1 MTMMTAATA
10 NNPRF
15 AERMHK
21 SLLSLTEP
29 YQIKRQ
35 MAYMSDEDLAAMPE
49 EVARSWQR
57 ILQGE
62 SQPQQTGQIP
72 QQTGQIP
79 ISQAAPAA
87 TPTSAARSSGLEDGL
102 YRFDPEVGLDNV
114 SRFGHNVW
122 EGVKGT
128 AEGAYQLATSPIE
141 TAKGVADLASSA
153 WAYADEDTRDSPE
166 AAPARQIISG
176 LKEGISISK
185 IKFFSLTLKPRD
197 CKILYCSLISISIPA
212 KVLILFVSNKIGCFL
227 CSCISEETNS
237 LASPPQN
244 SVII

>member
-128 AEGAYQLATSPIE
+128 AEGAYVSNP
-141 TAKGVADLASSA
+141 TAKKDNLSQKINDFYQNVESQYEQLINENLAGGALIFNGV
-153 WAYADEDTRDSPE
+153 
-166 AAPARQIISG
+166 
-176 LKEGISISK
+176 KN
-185 IKFFSLTLKPRD
+185 
-197 CKILYCSLISISIPA
+197 
-212 KVLILFVSNKIGCFL
+212 V
-227 CSCISEETNS
+227 
-237 LASPPQN
+237 
-244 SVII
+244 